1 MRNRA
6 KCKLCNSV
14 IESFHPTDLVICECG
29 EIGVDKGAG
38 MKCIAK
44 DWNNFLRVDD
54 QDNIIIPK
62 VMDVAV
68 KEEVELP
75 KPTKKELLEMLD
87 SMIENIEKLPSNAMA
102 APINHYD
109 YCSGLILFRE
119 ILRSD

>member
-14 IESFHPTDLVICECG
+14 IESFHATDLVFCTCG

-44 DWNNFLRVDD
+44 DWKNFLRVDD

-62 VMDVAV
+62 VAENEV
-68 KEEVELP
+68 KEALDTP
-75 KPTKKELLEMLD
+75 KPTKKDLLEMLD
-87 SMIENIEKLPSNAMA
+87 AMIENIEKLPPYAMHT
-102 APINHYD
+102 PINHYD
-109 YCSGLILFRE
+109 YCSGLILLRE
-119 ILRSD
+119 LLRSD